1 MMNRSTT
8 RTAQVSQPSPAQPG
22 PDQANGPVM
31 NIAVCPA
38 ALFLCLTFRSVLAVL
53 AGLRSIV
60 LWLQDNQQL
69 HTSMVPNS
77 I

>member
-8 RTAQVSQPSPAQPG
+8 RTAQVSQPRPG
-22 PDQANGPVM
+22 PDQANGLVM
-31 NIAVCPA
+31 NTAVCPA
-38 ALFLCLTFRSVLAVL
+38 ALFLCLTFRSVLAVV